1 MLRNHMKRVHDKENG
16 TWSHCNICHFIALNE
31 NHLKLHKARHH
42 KELACNKCDFKTRTE
57 GLLKDHIKRRHNR
70 NSTQMCRYWIRNAC
84 KKLNCQFLYQR
95 VRCKFGNNCRKENC
109 QYEHMQTENPSQ
121 TPVWINPAF
130 VENQTSYNQNFPF
143 LGVATLQQQR
153 RRIGN

>member
-1 MLRNHMKRVHDKENG
+1 
-16 TWSHCNICHFIALNE
+16 
-31 NHLKLHKARHH
+31 
-42 KELACNKCDFKTRTE
+42 
-57 GLLKDHIKRRHNR
+57 
-70 NSTQMCRYWIRNAC
+70 
-84 KKLNCQFLYQR
+84 
-95 VRCKFGNNCRKENC
+95 
-109 QYEHMQTENPSQ
+109 MQTENPSQ